1 MKNPAGSASDHQAL
15 ADGAATRR
23 YFRKFERI
31 ISHLH
36 DVAARQRL
44 GDGPLAKAQIEIV
57 AIYLEMLAN
66 TFTALSFKHLM
77 AHSVSHALPQQL
89 EIDRRDS
96 GFPVAREVMQM
107 ANDLAQI
114 DQHLDGL
121 PDQAVLK
128 REMVEHILAERSFPR
143 RLQFAMSQRI
153 YFETLQDE
161 PTFMPQ
167 NHPVAAWL
175 RGDPDS
181 DRRTFLVHWA
191 VYDSQ
196 QNLPAIYLMV
206 VEDSGR
212 TPLPQDERRWPAAQ
226 SHLLAQSITGLKLMT
241 IATGFDKDFADLH
254 PKLLRRIHVGPMYSH
269 AFTAQHGPLRDIL
282 AEAEG
287 EPGLDW
293 ALAWTTESL
302 VSVKT
307 EKVSAGF
314 FSEVEREIYEV
325 DYYAQDD
332 AESGASR
339 IDRSLILPARPYQVL
354 ADRDPP
360 GLKRVRKYVVGEQGT
375 VLAEI

>member
-1 MKNPAGSASDHQAL
+1 MKNPAGSSSDHQRL

-66 TFTALSFKHLM
+66 TFTALSYKHLM
-77 AHSVSHALPQQL
+77 AHSVSNALPQQL

-114 DQHLDGL
+114 EQHLDGL
-121 PDQAVLK
+121 PDQTVLK

-153 YFETLQDE
+153 YFETLSDK
-161 PTFMPQ
+161 PTFLPQ

-175 RGDPDS
+175 RRDEED

-196 QNLPAIYLMV
+196 QNLPAVYLMV

-269 AFTAQHGPLRDIL
+269 AFTAQQGPLRDIL
-282 AEAEG
+282 AEAAG

-293 ALAWTTESL
+293 ALAWTVETL